1 MFRFL
6 DLKAFGPICGS
17 STCVKDVVDKFED
30 IEGGKKGRKKRTKED
45 ESEHEM
51 YVNDIDLDDKF
62 YFLCNQI

>member
-1 MFRFL
+1 MNP
-6 DLKAFGPICGS
+6 FGPICGS
-17 STCVKDVVDKFED
+17 STCVKDAVDKFDD
-30 IEGGKKGRKKRTKED
+30 IGDGKKGRKKRTKED

>member
-1 MFRFL
+1 MLRFL

-45 ESEHEM
+45 ECVNKM
-51 YVNDIDLDDKF
+51 YVNDNDLDNKF
-62 YFLCNQI
+62 TSM